1 MRPQWPLESRL
12 VDVIPPAYWTLV
24 QYGPPRPPDGSLAG
38 RGIVMG
44 RDEDDRDARPV
55 RRQAFLKLEPAH
67 SVKVDV
73 EAEAGR
79 STQSRPLPDLG

>member
-1 MRPQWPLESRL
+1 VPGRPGLF
-12 VDVIPPAYWTLV
+12 DA
-24 QYGPPRPPDGSLAG
+24 LAG

-67 SVKVDV
+67 SVQVDV
-73 EAEAGR
+73 EDEAVRPRG
-79 STQSRPLPDLG
+79 TQSRNSRADAKVSTV